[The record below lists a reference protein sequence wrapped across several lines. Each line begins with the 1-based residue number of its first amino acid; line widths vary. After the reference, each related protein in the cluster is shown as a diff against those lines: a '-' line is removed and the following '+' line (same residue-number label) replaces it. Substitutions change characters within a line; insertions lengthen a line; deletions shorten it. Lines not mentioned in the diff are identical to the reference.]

1 MIVVGFTGT
10 RSGMTDTQAASV
22 RQILH
27 VLGDAS
33 PDKKLEC
40 RHGDCVGADAQFH
53 ASALSIGARVVV
65 HPPLDP
71 SDQAHCVDY
80 FARRPPLPN
89 MKRNREIVLA
99 SEFVIA
105 APYAD
110 KPVGK
115 HPGGTWRTVDIARKE
130 RRSLVVCFRDGTVDV
145 SGAPSWFALNLG
157 LS

>member
-1 MIVVGFTGT
+1 MIHVGFTGT
-10 RSGMTDTQAASV
+10 RSGMTDAQAASV
-22 RQILH
+22 RQVLH
-27 VLGDAS
+27 VLDDAS
-33 PDKKLEC
+33 PDKKLKC
-40 RHGDCVGADAQFH
+40 HHGDCVGADAEFH
-53 ASALSIGARVVV
+53 AIALSVGARVVV
-65 HPPLDP
+65 HPPIDQ
-71 SDQAHCVDY
+71 SDRAYCTGDEQHQ
-80 FARRPPLPN
+80 PLPY
-89 MKRNREIVLA
+89 MRRNREIVLA